1 MADVQK
7 FLMFIDDGDDAATYP
22 ASRLLGMTC
31 ASNGELLLKFEGTA
45 QDTTVEEDNID
56 LVTLTITADTEK
68 AVMSKI
74 ARSIHATGPGYND
87 GLIVVADDVNSIY
100 LDSNITAC
108 AITLDA

>member
-7 FLMFIDDGDDAATYP
+7 FLMFIDGGDDAATYP
-22 ASRLLGMTC
+22 AANLLAMTC
-31 ASNGELLLKFEGTA
+31 ASNGVLELQFKSSVGGGTGNEH
-45 QDTTVEEDNID
+45 DSVH
-56 LVTLTITADTEK
+56 LTITEDTEK

-108 AITLDA
+108 DINLDS

>member
-7 FLMFIDDGDDAATYP
+7 FLMFIDAADDAATYP
-22 ASRLLGMTC
+22 AANLLAMTC
-31 ASNGELLLKFEGTA
+31 ASDGVLELQFKSSIGGGVGAEH
-45 QDTTVEEDNID
+45 DSVH
-56 LVTLTITADTEK
+56 LTITADTEK

-108 AITLDA
+108 AINLDT

>member
-7 FLMFIDDGDDAATYP
+7 FLMFIDAADDAATYP
-22 ASRLLGMTC
+22 AANLLAMTC
-31 ASNGELLLKFEGTA
+31 ASNGVLELQFKSSIGGRTGAEH
-45 QDTTVEEDNID
+45 DSVH
-56 LVTLTITADTEK
+56 LTITADTEK

-108 AITLDA
+108 DINLDT

>member
-7 FLMFIDDGDDAATYP
+7 FLMFIDAADDAATYP
-22 ASRLLGMTC
+22 AANLIAMTC
-31 ASNGELLLKFEGTA
+31 ASDGVLELQFKSSVGGGTGNEH
-45 QDTTVEEDNID
+45 DSVH
-56 LVTLTITADTEK
+56 LTITADTEK

-108 AITLDA
+108 DINLDS

>member
-7 FLMFIDDGDDAATYP
+7 FLMFIDAEDDAATYP
-22 ASRLLGMTC
+22 AANLLAMTC
-31 ASNGELLLKFEGTA
+31 ASNGVLELQFKSSIGGGVGAEH
-45 QDTTVEEDNID
+45 DSVH
-56 LVTLTITADTEK
+56 LTITADTEK

-108 AITLDA
+108 DINLDT